1 MVDPNVIL
9 ATRKWVEEYAGVKF
23 TSLKA
28 LLDEH
33 AGRRD
38 NPHETGA
45 AQVGAYTQAEVDG
58 LLAAMYATFQAQL
71 AAQEEAPGTIHLYSG
86 PFSGI
91 KAGWALCDG
100 LEGRPDLA
108 DKFILGTAVE
118 EEIGQTGGQGSHTH
132 SVSGTVTGTAL
143 TVAQMPAHDHTVTAL
158 GAAGGT
164 SFEDGSGW
172 SAYFGPITTSSA
184 GSGQAHGHGLNVAAQ
199 AASNLPPYYKLA
211 FIIKL

>member
-1 MVDPNVIL
+1 MGGGIRRGQVHQPQGPVGR
-9 ATRKWVEEYAGVKF
+9 TRRPARQSPRNRGRPGGGLHPGRGGRAAGGHVRNF
-23 TSLKA
+23 P
-28 LLDEH
+28 
-33 AGRRD
+33 G
-38 NPHETGA
+38 PTG
-45 AQVGAYTQAEVDG
+45 G
-58 LLAAMYATFQAQL
+58 
-71 AAQEEAPGTIHLYSG
+71 QEEAPGTIHLYSG

-118 EEIGQTGGQGSHTH
+118 EEIGQTGGEGSHTH